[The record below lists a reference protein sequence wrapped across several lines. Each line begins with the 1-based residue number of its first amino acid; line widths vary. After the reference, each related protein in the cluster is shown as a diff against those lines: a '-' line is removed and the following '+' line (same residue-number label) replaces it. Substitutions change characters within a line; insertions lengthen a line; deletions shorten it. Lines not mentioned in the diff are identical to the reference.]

1 MSKCHIVGNLM
12 YLLKYLVSISG
23 VARFSTA
30 TSTQPL
36 DREDSKTS
44 GKPITYTRLDQAKQ
58 TNSHA
63 YSSKHKAEPI
73 NKKVYPLSFNTTS
86 HSPLSLPFTDSSSSV
101 TPTTN
106 SPDLFNSSFA
116 QRGNTS
122 TTRSVSP
129 TVSISNVGV
138 IQTEEQTTKGNTRS
152 VSPSVSTANLG
163 VIKTEEHTT
172 KDDIRSVS
180 PSVSTANLG
189 VIKTEERTSKSNTRT
204 TAFKTSTETANLS
217 KPSTKD
223 SIQIQS
229 SISIKSSASSV
240 VNHSTL
246 AGHTSGMFDRFTTM

>member
-1 MSKCHIVGNLM
+1 MTNHLANINFIINEKD
-12 YLLKYLVSISG
+12 LVSISG

-36 DREDSKTS
+36 DSEDSKTS

-63 YSSKHKAEPI
+63 YSSKHKAEPV

-101 TPTTN
+101 TSTRE
-106 SPDLFNSSFA
+106 SLDSFNSSFA

-138 IQTEEQTTKGNTRS
+138 IKTEEQTTKGNTRS
-152 VSPSVSTANLG
+152 VSPSVSTANVG
-163 VIKTEEHTT
+163 VIKSEEHAT
-172 KDDIRSVS
+172 R
-180 PSVSTANLG
+180 G
-189 VIKTEERTSKSNTRT
+189 NTRT
-204 TAFKTSTETANLS
+204 MPFQMETAAS
-217 KPSTKD
+217 QSAQPSTKD
-223 SIQIQS
+223 LTQTQS
-229 SISIKSSASSV
+229 SFSIKTSDSSAID
-240 VNHSTL
+240 STL
-246 AGHTSGMFDRFTTM
+246 ASHISGMLNKVCTIVCQY

>member
-1 MSKCHIVGNLM
+1 MTNNLANNNFIVNE
-12 YLLKYLVSISG
+12 KYLVSISG

-30 TSTQPL
+30 TSTQSL
-36 DREDSKTS
+36 DSEDSKTS
-44 GKPITYTRLDQAKQ
+44 GKPITYTNLDQAKQ

-63 YSSKHKAEPI
+63 YSSKHKAEPV
-73 NKKVYPLSFNTTS
+73 NKKIRPSFFKTTS

-101 TPTTN
+101 TSTTN
-106 SPDLFNSSFA
+106 SPDLFTSSFA

-138 IQTEEQTTKGNTRS
+138 IKTEEHTIKGNTRSVSPSVSTANVGVMKTEEHTTKGNTRS
-152 VSPSVSTANLG
+152 VSPSVSTANVG
-163 VIKTEEHTT
+163 V
-172 KDDIRSVS
+172 
-180 PSVSTANLG
+180 N
-189 VIKTEERTSKSNTRT
+189 KTEERTSKSNTRT
-204 TAFKTSTETANLS
+204 TAFKTSTETADLS

-240 VNHSTL
+240 MNHSTL
-246 AGHTSGMFDRFTTM
+246 AGHTSGMYDRVTTM